1 MDVNVIE
8 ALCSKE
14 WRLIDSNK
22 VSIDLAE
29 EILRGQHILQKSE
42 YLVVARIQILLV
54 DSGQCT
60 DKEFCDALR
69 GLENG

>member
-1 MDVNVIE
+1 MDANVVE
-8 ALCSKE
+8 ALCPKE

-22 VSIDLAE
+22 VSIDLARQ
-29 EILRGQHILQKSE
+29 ILNEQYVLQKNKYAIVS
-42 YLVVARIQILLV
+42 RIQVVLV